1 MGDPKDG
8 WFVMERPIKIYDLG
22 VPLFQET
29 SICIIYIKNTRLCP
43 GKICIL
49 TI

>member
-8 WFVMERPIKIYDLG
+8 WFVMERPIKIYVLG

-29 SICIIYIKNTRLCP
+29 SICIIYIKIP
-43 GKICIL
+43 DYVPVKSAF
-49 TI
+49 